1 MNGTGIIGT
10 LDNMPKFFARLR
22 SLLNPG
28 GKVLIDSSD
37 LSFLYEDEDGTLEIN
52 LADDYYGQVD
62 YQMVYEDM
70 EGEPFDWLY
79 LDFGT
84 LEYYAQ
90 EYGFQ
95 AELIAEGG
103 HYDYLASLKSL

>member
-1 MNGTGIIGT
+1 
-10 LDNMPKFFARLR
+10 
-22 SLLNPG
+22 
-28 GKVLIDSSD
+28 
-37 LSFLYEDEDGTLEIN
+37 
-52 LADDYYGQVD
+52 VD